1 MGNTWIRLAK
11 HEITSGTASQL
22 LGSWT
27 GDYRRLKVIY
37 NGISSGQGI
46 NGYMR
51 FNNDSSSD
59 TNYTIELQDTGGSNT
74 AYGQRTMLAH
84 DVGTA
89 TTNQY
94 AVTEIE
100 NKSNQ
105 EKLVIGHVVN
115 SEGTSAA
122 TGLKRRELVGKWIH
136 TGGSITSVQ
145 IDNGGSGAFGVGSY
159 LIVFG
164 IGSETTSDE
173 KQTLADATRTELATA
188 TTTLDL
194 SSASQTGTAD
204 TKFAVNTSSQQ
215 IDWEA
220 KHDGSFD
227 SIWWDLG
234 ASAVSD
240 TAWVLHWTLNID
252 NKPEGNKWLITS
264 LSSSVD
270 SNGRNHR
277 NSNSD
282 SLCLTLTR
290 HNDNG
295 YSYFHIHDTD
305 GASFGGSS
313 NPNSGDGTATY
324 DFPLDTDLF
333 CELRRTSAT
342 EYIGTIRTGS
352 HTGTVI
358 GTITGSCASTVT
370 GLRYLQFSNWDTT
383 SVYDNGTFDGYI
395 KDVKLY
401 NNATE
406 YSSTVSEAPNA
417 NTRYEETDTRKIYR
431 WKQAPLEPVFH
442 YKFSE
447 SSGDVIN
454 HGSIANAD
462 LTVGSLTRD
471 QSTPSGIGNGMKTPN
486 EDSGY
491 AENTS
496 RINDYKFMHDGT
508 AKWSITFWL
517 KCYGVPD
524 TSTTE
529 HMLFGNVWT
538 DDAGVGFGIRLAKNS
553 DNSSSKARIQTM
565 VARNAGGMPVND
577 QTADDMMPDT
587 SNWHFYCI
595 TYDPTLSS
603 NNLTISRDAET
614 SGTGFSQDDTTNEN
628 WSTSNPTRKTTY
640 MARPTTG
647 GNAYDNGVEGT
658 MAQVM
663 IFKDVI
669 LTQANKE
676 SLYASGNG
684 TTTIPDSKEWVER
697 GTA

>member
-1 MGNTWIRLAK
+1 MAWERLSHVALSSAGDT
-11 HEITSGTASQL
+11 ISSGTITAKKN
-22 LGSWT
+22 
-27 GDYRRLKVIY
+27 LKVILHLTSTGGNVNPSLRFNSDSGSNY
-37 NGISSGQGI
+37 VIRDSDSGGTDDTQTGQTGIRLSQGGHGGSFGVFYVNFEITNISDKEKLSIVHSLRMTQTGAANTPHRYEMASKWTNTSAQITSIQVI
-46 NGYMR
+46 NGG
-51 FNNDSSSD
+51 
-59 TNYTIELQDTGGSNT
+59 TGDF
-74 AYGQRTMLAH
+74 A
-84 DVGTA
+84 
-89 TTNQY
+89 
-94 AVTEIE
+94 I
-100 NKSNQ
+100 
-105 EKLVIGHVVN
+105 
-115 SEGTSAA
+115 
-122 TGLKRRELVGKWIH
+122 
-136 TGGSITSVQ
+136 
-145 IDNGGSGAFGVGSY
+145 GSY
-159 LIVFG
+159 ITVLGATSDV
-164 IGSETTSDE
+164 TSDE
-173 KQTLADATRTELATA
+173 K
-188 TTTLDL
+188 TTL
-194 SSASQTGTAD
+194 
-204 TKFAVNTSSQQ
+204 
-215 IDWEA
+215 
-220 KHDGSFD
+220 
-227 SIWWDLG
+227 
-234 ASAVSD
+234 SD
-240 TAWVLHWTLNID
+240 I
-252 NKPEGNKWLITS
+252 P
-264 LSSSVD
+264 
-270 SNGRNHR
+270 
-277 NSNSD
+277 
-282 SLCLTLTR
+282 
-290 HNDNG
+290 
-295 YSYFHIHDTD
+295 
-305 GASFGGSS
+305 
-313 NPNSGDGTATY
+313 
-324 DFPLDTDLF
+324 
-333 CELRRTSAT
+333 
-342 EYIGTIRTGS
+342 
-352 HTGTVI
+352 
-358 GTITGSCASTVT
+358 
-370 GLRYLQFSNWDTT
+370 
-383 SVYDNGTFDGYI
+383 
-395 KDVKLY
+395 
-401 NNATE
+401 
-406 YSSTVSEAPNA
+406 A

-496 RINDYKFMHDGT
+496 RVNDYKFMHDGT

>member
-164 IGSETTSDE
+164 IGGETTSDE
-173 KQTLADATRTELATA
+173 K
-188 TTTLDL
+188 TTL
-194 SSASQTGTAD
+194 
-204 TKFAVNTSSQQ
+204 
-215 IDWEA
+215 
-220 KHDGSFD
+220 
-227 SIWWDLG
+227 
-234 ASAVSD
+234 SD
-240 TAWVLHWTLNID
+240 I
-252 NKPEGNKWLITS
+252 P
-264 LSSSVD
+264 
-270 SNGRNHR
+270 
-277 NSNSD
+277 
-282 SLCLTLTR
+282 
-290 HNDNG
+290 
-295 YSYFHIHDTD
+295 
-305 GASFGGSS
+305 
-313 NPNSGDGTATY
+313 
-324 DFPLDTDLF
+324 
-333 CELRRTSAT
+333 
-342 EYIGTIRTGS
+342 
-352 HTGTVI
+352 
-358 GTITGSCASTVT
+358 
-370 GLRYLQFSNWDTT
+370 
-383 SVYDNGTFDGYI
+383 
-395 KDVKLY
+395 
-401 NNATE
+401 
-406 YSSTVSEAPNA
+406 A

-454 HGSIANAD
+454 HGSVANAD

-496 RINDYKFMHDGT
+496 RVNDYKFMHDGT